1 MASVA
6 FQDTL
11 VVQRGSFPP
20 GPIFKQSWV
29 CVVCVVCP
37 LECVLALVYSILQT
51 IPKNPKHLQYQKKNT
66 IPKKKSETTQIKSTM
81 AMCMCIS
88 GCLKCVFFH
97 LHIILTVADTC

>member
-11 VVQRGSFPP
+11 VVQRGSFGGPP

-51 IPKNPKHLQYQKKNT
+51 IPKNPKHLQYQKKHHPQTKFRNNT
-66 IPKKKSETTQIKSTM
+66 NQIHN
-81 AMCMCIS
+81 
-88 GCLKCVFFH
+88 GNVH
-97 LHIILTVADTC
+97 VHIWMFEMFLFPLAH

>member
-11 VVQRGSFPP
+11 VVQRGSFGGPP
-20 GPIFKQSWV
+20 RPIFKQSWV

-51 IPKNPKHLQYQKKNT
+51 IPKNPKHLQYQKKSQS
-66 IPKKKSETTQIKSTM
+66 PKKIQKQHKSNPQWQC
-81 AMCMCIS
+81 ACAY
-88 GCLKCVFFH
+88 LDV
-97 LHIILTVADTC
+97 